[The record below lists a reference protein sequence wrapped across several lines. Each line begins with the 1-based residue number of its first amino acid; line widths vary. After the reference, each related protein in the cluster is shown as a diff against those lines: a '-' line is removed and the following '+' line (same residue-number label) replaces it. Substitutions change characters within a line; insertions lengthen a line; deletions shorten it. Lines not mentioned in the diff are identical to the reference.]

1 MISCVSDGE
10 FTACDTTVVTVLPV
24 NDPPVIT
31 ALDTIFMI
39 EDEPYSLMSFDDMG
53 DNEIF
58 MDPDHEISDLSFS
71 LLISS
76 KSSFS
81 LSLRCFFSIHAEILA
96 SRIILSNGLVT

>member
-71 LLISS
+71 LIS
-76 KSSFS
+76 
-81 LSLRCFFSIHAEILA
+81 
-96 SRIILSNGLVT
+96 T